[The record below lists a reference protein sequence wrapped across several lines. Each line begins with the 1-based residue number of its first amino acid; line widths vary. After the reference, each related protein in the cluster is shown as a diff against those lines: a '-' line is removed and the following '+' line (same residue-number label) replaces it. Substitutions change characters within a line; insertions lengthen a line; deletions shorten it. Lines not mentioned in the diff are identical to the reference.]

1 MYFPHNG
8 PRLTATRPLYANKR
22 IPSIYSRHIQRLVD
36 CSIGTAFNVSCC
48 EMQSR
53 RRGRCKIAF
62 ARQVAM
68 YLTHVAGGLSMSEVG
83 ALYGRNRTTVAH
95 ACAVVEDARDDA
107 LLDRSLS
114 FLEFGLS
121 ARFATDGGAR

>member
-1 MYFPHNG
+1 MYFPHDRL
-8 PRLTATRPLYANKR
+8 RLTAIRPLYANKR

-36 CSIGTAFNVSCC
+36 CSIGSAFNVSCS
-48 EMQSR
+48 EMRSG
-53 RRGRCKIAF
+53 RRGRGKIAF

-68 YLTHVAGGLSMSEVG
+68 YLSHVAGGLSLGEVG
-83 ALYGRNRTTVAH
+83 TLYERDRTTVAH
-95 ACAVVEDARDDA
+95 ACAVVEDARDNA

-121 ARFATDGGAR
+121 AAFATAGGAR